1 MPGERIDPT
10 ERAHLLDE
18 TGWTPPIFRFLPGAA
33 VVEHVRRF
41 WIPVWSLPEGHTTV
55 QRVLQYP
62 VCLIVVSYEYAR
74 LVGPT
79 TGLGRT
85 ELTGT
90 GWALGVMLQPATGSM
105 LYGGPV
111 SDLTD
116 GWVGLGDVPWFA
128 GTGLVEGIRER
139 MDPDPYD
146 EAAQRSAVLLVE
158 EVLGRLGPPDE
169 EGRLLNRIV
178 EHVETDPSVRRV
190 AQLCERFHVSER
202 SLQRLTARRLGLS
215 PKWLIQRRRLH
226 EAAEL
231 LRQRSSSYDLA
242 AAAADLGYSDQAHF
256 TRDFRTVVGVTP
268 GQFLAEPR
276 EDSRESG
283 SG

>member
-10 ERAHLLDE
+10 ERAHLRDE
-18 TGWTPPIFRFLPGAA
+18 AGWSPPIFRYLPHPRLAD
-33 VVEHVRRF
+33 HVRRF
-41 WIPVWSLPEGHTTV
+41 WIPVWSLPEGRTTV

-62 VCLIVVSYEYAR
+62 VCLIVISDEYAR

-105 LYGGPV
+105 LYDGSV

-116 GWVGLGDVPWFA
+116 GFVELEKLDRVDGAALVDAVRARLG
-128 GTGLVEGIRER
+128 R
-139 MDPDPYD
+139 DPLAED
-146 EAAQRSAVLLVE
+146 AQRAAVLVVE
-158 EVLGRLGPPDE
+158 DALAGLGPPDE
-169 EGRLLNRIV
+169 EGRMLNEIV
-178 EHVETDPSVRRV
+178 EHVETDSSVRWV
-190 AQLCERFHVSER
+190 AQLCERFHLTER

-231 LRQRSSSYDLA
+231 LRNRASAFDLA
-242 AAAADLGYSDQAHF
+242 AVAADLGYSDQAHF
-256 TRDFRTVVGVTP
+256 TRDFRTVVGITP
-268 GQFLAEPR
+268 GRFVAEPT
-276 EDSRESG
+276 D
-283 SG
+283 